1 MLGLST
7 VVGVL
12 VTSLGYLLVR
22 EFNRKDK
29 IGDEVRELAA
39 RVTVSIEALNKAVSS
54 LTLAVEEIRMWSH
67 DRFITRSEHRD
78 ANEALKADVAANA
91 ARFERELDNCSK
103 RCPARSD
110 RAGLH

>member
-1 MLGLST
+1 MLAEDARLWALT
-7 VVGVL
+7 GVIAIL
-12 VTSLGYLLVR
+12 IPAISYFLVR

-29 IGDEVRELAA
+29 IGDEVRELAS

-78 ANEALKADVAANA
+78 AVESLKMDIATNA
-91 ARFERELDNCSK
+91 ARFERELDKISN
-103 RCPARSD
+103 
-110 RAGLH
+110 